1 MIQIFKR
8 YYKLI
13 IVIMIFV
20 ITIFCLQFLYSS
32 HVLQELNE
40 EKVESSMMFINT
52 DVSKWLD
59 AKTTIVD
66 DSERFIRIV
75 NDEEKILS
83 YLEEK
88 LSNNSELNSIYYLS
102 ADNRMINATG
112 WAPAPGKDMRVR
124 PWYQKAISEDRL
136 IFTEAFLNASEN
148 DMIVSIAKPVYNE
161 DRQLQGVVSADL
173 SLGVLNGILAQNTEI
188 PQSLS
193 FLVDGDG
200 LVIASSDPD
209 RIAFQD
215 QMSYSGGLSF
225 EKNTIA
231 GNPGFLSSTYI
242 TDQNW
247 QLFFFVPSEYM
258 LQPVNTLQG
267 FLIVTLIFFLAIMLL
282 YVILQ
287 KKMIADPLV
296 AFEKNISDEIRAERN
311 NFESLFKN
319 SSDAIAIVDRENRV
333 MEINEKFTQLFKY
346 TLEEIKGIDID
357 LLIATEEKMEEARSF
372 TELLFKDKVDSV
384 ETIRFDKDKNPKE
397 VEVKGVPIL
406 LNGEVVGGY
415 GIYTDISRRKE
426 VEREILW
433 ISYHDQ
439 LTGLY
444 NRRYFETRIREI
456 NQPENLPTSVVM
468 ADLNGLKLANDAF
481 GHATGDRLL
490 VKTGEMISA
499 HLKGNDFVARTGGD
513 EFIVV
518 MLNADDEDAREFV
531 SRVNRTILEN
541 NGDSIDLSVSFGW
554 DTKTKLDQSIH
565 NVINKAEN
573 YMYKR
578 KLSEGPSMVSSTIKI
593 IINTLHEKNER
604 EKQHSD
610 RVSRICMEI
619 GKAMGFDPEQV
630 SVLNL
635 VGLVHDIGKIGID
648 ENILNKAGPL
658 TEAEYE
664 EMKRHPQIGYR
675 ILSSTNE
682 MSDLAF
688 YTLCHHERWDGKG
701 YPKGI
706 KGVEIPLVSRIIAVA
721 DAYDA
726 MTSERPYREP
736 QSVQSAVSELQK
748 FSGTQF
754 DPDVVDVFVE
764 KVIKEYL

>member
-1 MIQIFKR
+1 MF
-8 YYKLI
+8 
-13 IVIMIFV
+13 FV

-32 HVLQELNE
+32 QVLQELNE
-40 EKVESSMMFINT
+40 EKVESSMTLIST
-52 DVSKWLD
+52 EVSKWLD
-59 AKTTIVD
+59 SKQTIID

-102 ADNRMINATG
+102 TDNRMINATG
-112 WAPAPGKDMRVR
+112 WTPAPGQDMRTR
-124 PWYQKAISEDRL
+124 LWYQEAISNDSL

-161 DRQLQGVVSADL
+161 DRQIQGVVSADL
-173 SLGVLNGILAQNTEI
+173 SLQVLNRILAQNTAI
-188 PQSLS
+188 PQALS

-200 LVIASSDPD
+200 FVIASSDPD
-209 RIAFQD
+209 RIVFQD

-225 EKNTIA
+225 EKNTLA
-231 GNPGFLSSTYI
+231 GNTGFLSSTFI
-242 TDQNW
+242 ANQNW
-247 QLFFFVPSEYM
+247 QLLFFVPSEYM
-258 LQPVNTLQG
+258 LQPANTLQG
-267 FLIVTLIFFLAIMLL
+267 FLIVTLIIFLAIMLV
-282 YVILQ
+282 YIFLQ
-287 KKMIADPLV
+287 KKMIAEPLA
-296 AFEKNISDEIRAERN
+296 AFEKNISDEIRAERS

-397 VEVKGVPIL
+397 VEVKGIPIL
-406 LNGEVVGGY
+406 LDGEVVGGY
-415 GIYTDISRRKE
+415 GSYTDISRRKAA
-426 VEREILW
+426 EREILW

-444 NRRYFETRIREI
+444 NRRYFETRVREI
-456 NQPENLPTSVVM
+456 DQSENLPISVVM

-481 GHATGDRLL
+481 GHATGDGLL
-490 VKTGEMISA
+490 VKTGEIISA
-499 HLKGNDFVARTGGD
+499 HLKENDFVARIGGD

-518 MLNADDEDAREFV
+518 LLNADDDDAREFV
-531 SRVNRTILEN
+531 GRVRSSISEN
-541 NGDSIDLSVSFGW
+541 HGDNIDLSVSFGW
-554 DTKTKLDQSIH
+554 DTKTKQEQSIH
-565 NVINKAEN
+565 DVINKAEN

-578 KLSEGPSMVSSTIKI
+578 KLSEGPSMISNTIKI

-619 GKAMGFDPEQV
+619 GKAMGFDQEQL

-658 TEAEYE
+658 TEAEHE
-664 EMKRHPQIGYR
+664 EIKKHPQIGYR

-706 KGVEIPLVSRIIAVA
+706 KGLQIPLVSRIIAVA

-736 QSVQSAVSELQK
+736 QSVQSAVSELQE

-764 KVIKEYL
+764 KVLKDYL